1 MSKLSLKQ
9 AAEFA
14 GTTKPT
20 ILKHMAK
27 SRVSGQK
34 DEHGQWWFDIAELV
48 RAYGEPGS
56 RNGSGNTPVNGRN
69 PLNLQGEAPLET
81 LEMAAELAAVRARLA
96 VLTEERERE
105 RRDKEATIAD
115 LRTRLNASEEER
127 RKKDNQLT
135 ALLTDQSR
143 KAATEDTK
151 PKGWLARLM
160 GA

>member
-27 SRVSGQK
+27 SRVSGKK
-34 DEHGQWWFDIAELV
+34 DPHGQWWFDIAELV

-56 RNGSGNTPVNGRN
+56 RNASGNTQGNDRN
-69 PLNLQGEAPLET
+69 PLNLQEETPLET
-81 LEMAAELAAVRARLA
+81 LEMPAELAAAKARLA

-105 RRDKEATIAD
+105 RRDKDATIAD
-115 LRTRLNASEEER
+115 LRTRLDASEEER
-127 RKKDNQLT
+127 RRKDTQLT

-143 KAATEDTK
+143 KVATEATK
-151 PKGWLARLM
+151 PIGWLARLIR
-160 GA
+160 G

>member
-1 MSKLSLKQ
+1 MSMLSLKQ

-27 SRVSGQK
+27 SRVSGEK
-34 DEHGQWWFDIAELV
+34 DAHGQWWFDIAELV

-56 RNGSGNTPVNGRN
+56 RNGSGNISVNGAN
-69 PLNLQGEAPLET
+69 PLNLQQGTPPET
-81 LEMAAELAAVRARLA
+81 LETAAELAAAKARLE
-96 VLTEERERE
+96 VLTQERERE
-105 RRDKEATIAD
+105 RRDKDATIAD
-115 LRTRLNASEEER
+115 LRTRLDASEEER
-127 RKKDNQLT
+127 RRKDTQLT
-135 ALLTDQSR
+135 ALLSDQSR

-151 PKGWLARLM
+151 PKGWLARLI

>member
-27 SRVSGQK
+27 SRVSGEK
-34 DEHGQWWFDIAELV
+34 DAHGQWWFDIAELV

-56 RNGSGNTPVNGRN
+56 RNGSGNTQSNDRN
-69 PLNLQGEAPLET
+69 PLNLREETPLET
-81 LEMAAELAAVRARLA
+81 LEMAAELAAVKARLA
-96 VLTEERERE
+96 VLTEERE

-115 LRTRLNASEEER
+115 LRTRLDASEEER
-127 RKKDNQLT
+127 RRKDTQLT

>member
-27 SRVSGQK
+27 ARVSGEK
-34 DEHGQWWFDIAELV
+34 DAHGQWWFDIAELV

-56 RNGSGNTPVNGRN
+56 RNGSGNTQSNDRN
-69 PLNLQGEAPLET
+69 PLSLHEETPLET
-81 LEMAAELAAVRARLA
+81 LEMAAELAAAKARLA

-105 RRDKEATIAD
+105 RRDKDATIAD
-115 LRTRLNASEEER
+115 LRTRLAACR
-127 RKKDNQLT
+127 T
-135 ALLTDQSR
+135 WALNL
-143 KAATEDTK
+143 
-151 PKGWLARLM
+151 
-160 GA
+160 